1 MTLPRRA
8 QVALSCT
15 PYYHCISRCVRRAF
29 LCGTDAYTGK
39 NFDHRKQWVLDRI
52 AQQGAVFAIDVCAY
66 AIMSN
71 HFHLVIRVGPSRAQS
86 WSDEEVIHR
95 WTQLFK
101 GPILVQQW
109 LQGEELS
116 PAQRD
121 TVKEIAGVWRR
132 RLADISWYMR
142 CLNEHIA
149 RRANAEDDCTGRFWE
164 GRFKSQALL
173 DEAALLACMAYV
185 DLNPV
190 RAGLATSLT
199 ESDFTSVQQRLRT
212 LKREESTKDA
222 KAGQDAP
229 QGVSLASFS
238 GERTRPRSRGPEL
251 PFRVPDYIKLLEDTG
266 RLAAHGKRG
275 VLSEDCESILRPL
288 SLTADQWQLLSINV
302 QAASLTAVG
311 SLGRLRSFCNDT
323 GRSRLPPL
331 GLLKQVYQ
339 R

>member
-8 QVALSCT
+8 QVALNCT

-39 NFDHRKQWVLDRI
+39 DFDHRKQWVLDRI

-71 HFHLVIRVGPSRAQS
+71 HFHLVIRVEPSRAQS

-121 TVKEIAGVWRR
+121 TVKEIAAVWRR

-149 RRANAEDDCTGRFWE
+149 RRANAEDECTGRFWE

-190 RAGLATSLT
+190 RAGLATSLA
-199 ESDFTSVQQRLRT
+199 ESDFTSVQQRLRA
-212 LKREESTKDA
+212 LEREESMKDA
-222 KAGQDAP
+222 EAGQHAP

-238 GERTRPRSRGPEL
+238 GERTRPRSHGPEL
-251 PFRVPDYIKLLEDTG
+251 PFRLPDYIKLLEDTG
-266 RLAAHGKRG
+266 RLVAPGKRG
-275 VLSEDCESILRPL
+275 VLSEHCESILRPL